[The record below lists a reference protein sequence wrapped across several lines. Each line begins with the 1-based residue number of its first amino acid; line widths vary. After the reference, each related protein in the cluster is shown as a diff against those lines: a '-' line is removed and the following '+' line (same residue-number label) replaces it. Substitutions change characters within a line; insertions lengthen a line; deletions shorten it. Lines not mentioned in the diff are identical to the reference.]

1 MASAHICICSTPKKP
16 PSRIPTAGS
25 RPTSSVGNIAAET
38 GTTLTLSGTT
48 SSPAGTGS
56 SSRRCPSNPAAA
68 LTVSATARQLWLKH
82 NRKISP
88 TIAGK
93 PAPPN
98 RLRQDPC
105 SQSQSSVLSPQQNTS
120 SPSQGPALVGW
131 RQEEMDLL
139 AEHPRK
145 PPRAVVGLCWLMA
158 WVRASLA
165 VGTISPDLGLAASS
179 HVMGRW
185 LGPAKP
191 AMLKRNTSKLA
202 VLQNGRTLHDRLVVN
217 NYFTSFLLCSPII
230 QKCNSA
236 KSSSLPKV
244 GTIREYLCERLI
256 FLQPLLSEIHQVKHK
271 TIAVA

>member
-16 PSRIPTAGS
+16 PSRILTAGS

-56 SSRRCPSNPAAA
+56 SSHHCPSNPAAA

-105 SQSQSSVLSPQQNTS
+105 SQSQSSVRSPQKTPPLPPKGQLWW
-120 SPSQGPALVGW
+120 G
-131 RQEEMDLL
+131 ED
-139 AEHPRK
+139 RK
-145 PPRAVVGLCWLMA
+145 KW
-158 WVRASLA
+158 
-165 VGTISPDLGLAASS
+165 
-179 HVMGRW
+179 
-185 LGPAKP
+185 
-191 AMLKRNTSKLA
+191 
-202 VLQNGRTLHDRLVVN
+202 
-217 NYFTSFLLCSPII
+217 
-230 QKCNSA
+230 
-236 KSSSLPKV
+236 
-244 GTIREYLCERLI
+244 I
-256 FLQPLLSEIHQVKHK
+256 FLQSIPESHQGLWWDC
-271 TIAVA
+271 ADSWLG